1 MRVWLPDLRL
11 ARLAAALLL
20 VLALAG
26 RAAAP
31 AGYMPAE
38 QSGIM
43 LAMCTEHGAQ
53 QVWMPLGDPTGGE
66 EEAAARDACPYA
78 VAVAALALPTPP
90 AVPAPAQRVA
100 TQAPPAERAFATLAQ
115 TPRRPPGRAPPLL
128 A

>member
-1 MRVWLPDLRL
+1 MRAWLPDLQL

-20 VLALAG
+20 LMALAG

-53 QVWMPLGDPTGGE
+53 QVWMPLGESDSSG

-78 VAVAALALPTPP
+78 VAVAALALPAPP
-90 AVPAPAQRVA
+90 LVPAPSQRVT
-100 TQAPPAERAFATLAQ
+100 TQGPAAERAFAALLQ